1 MTVLLTSLAQED
13 LDYWDQCDQ
22 HIAQRIRQLLDR
34 LANGPALA
42 RHQQSALQFGSI
54 FLSAV
59 KITSEHRL
67 IFESLGDKLIIHQC
81 RFHY

>member
-67 IFESLGDKLIIHQC
+67 IFESRDKLIIHQC